1 MKILCQHGFAK
12 MQTAPSLDELLFY
25 YKNLCFVIFPK
36 RSNSKTKDAYEQLI
50 EKFEGLNTIYD
61 EEERKDN
68 INNMDFC

>member
-1 MKILCQHGFAK
+1 MFC
-12 MQTAPSLDELLFY
+12 
-25 YKNLCFVIFPK
+25 NFPK
-36 RSNSKTKDAYEQLI
+36 ISNSKTKDAHEQLI